1 MDGQAFPSLLSLRE
15 KRFPE
20 QQGEAGRVRTG
31 QSLRKCSGHP
41 VVSEVR

>member
-1 MDGQAFPSLLSLRE
+1 MAGQAFPSLLSLPE
-15 KRFPE
+15 KCFPG
-20 QQGEAGRVRTG
+20 QQRGAGRVRTG

>member
-1 MDGQAFPSLLSLRE
+1 MDGQVFPSLSSLRE
-15 KRFPE
+15 KRFPG
-20 QQGEAGRVRTG
+20 QQGGTGRVRTG